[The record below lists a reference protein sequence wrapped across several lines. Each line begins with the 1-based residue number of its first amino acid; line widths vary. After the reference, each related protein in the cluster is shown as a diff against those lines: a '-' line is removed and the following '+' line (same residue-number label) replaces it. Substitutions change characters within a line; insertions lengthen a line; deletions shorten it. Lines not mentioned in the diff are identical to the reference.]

1 MIHNIYIKDLI
12 LLFQA
17 KAQPVMMD
25 WSYSVKHERVQEEQK
40 IPFKFFKLKKNL
52 IGLIFFLFFFN
63 VCSFNVLLHYLLLPL
78 QFQKYKK
85 TTAKFIF

>member
-40 IPFKFFKLKKNL
+40 IPFKFFKLK
-52 IGLIFFLFFFN
+52 
-63 VCSFNVLLHYLLLPL
+63 
-78 QFQKYKK
+78 
-85 TTAKFIF
+85 